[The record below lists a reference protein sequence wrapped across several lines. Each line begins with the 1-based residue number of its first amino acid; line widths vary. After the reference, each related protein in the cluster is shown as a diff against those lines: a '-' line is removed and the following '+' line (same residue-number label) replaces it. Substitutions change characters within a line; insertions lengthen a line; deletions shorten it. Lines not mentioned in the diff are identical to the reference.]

1 MSVVLF
7 IEYIESMIFFFGE
20 SSVGLGVICVD
31 LSDLIFIFS
40 FLCDFNP
47 IQKCCENTKTIYI
60 PPPRPAPPLNT
71 NYYLCCSS
79 DWHCLERFFFFF
91 WVLFNLLVVY
101 SGASV
106 CLPPFKPVVW
116 EVLSALKGLWSSFLS
131 QSREALGSSIWAL
144 QPATVALFRSRSQT
158 EGLRHQYSVCSHAFV
173 VLRTLPRFLRQWL
186 KFPPEI
192 SPSRSSTV
200 LSWPRATSILNLW
213 LSSSLIPVLL
223 VT

>member
-91 WVLFNLLVVY
+91 GSFSTSLWFILELQSVSLL
-101 SGASV
+101 SNQLCEKCFQLWRV
-106 CLPPFKPVVW
+106 CDRPFCLNHVK
-116 EVLSALKGLWSSFLS
+116 LSAVPYGHYSLPQWLCSDHAHRPKGFVINTQFVAMLLWCCVHYPVFFDSDSSF
-131 QSREALGSSIWAL
+131 
-144 QPATVALFRSRSQT
+144 P
-158 EGLRHQYSVCSHAFV
+158 
-173 VLRTLPRFLRQWL
+173 L
-186 KFPPEI
+186 KFPRPDHPLCCHDPGRLQ
-192 SPSRSSTV
+192 S
-200 LSWPRATSILNLW
+200 
-213 LSSSLIPVLL
+213 
-223 VT
+223 